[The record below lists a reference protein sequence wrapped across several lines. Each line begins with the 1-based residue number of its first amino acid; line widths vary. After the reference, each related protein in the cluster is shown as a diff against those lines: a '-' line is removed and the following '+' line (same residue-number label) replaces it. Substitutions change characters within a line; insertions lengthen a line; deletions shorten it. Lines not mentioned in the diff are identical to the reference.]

1 MMVSYDVTDI
11 FKAPYDTTVEGNTAS
26 FVCGQ
31 NDVNQ
36 LVLPKS
42 AKIVKLEKKA
52 LPSTGPGRYL
62 ALDQPLSLSQ
72 ALEKVKGLLEL
83 DHLRIAVAVNASLG
97 KYVLLKI
104 HISYVCLAQWV

>member
-1 MMVSYDVTDI
+1 MMVSYNVADI
-11 FKAPYDTTVEGNTAS
+11 LKVPFDTTVEGKTGS

-31 NDVNQ
+31 NEVNQ

-52 LPSTGPGRYL
+52 LPSTGPGRHL

-72 ALEKVKGLLEL
+72 ALEKVKGLLRL
-83 DHLRIAVAVNASLG
+83 DHLRLAIAVNATLG
-97 KYVLLKI
+97 KYVNYFHNSSL
-104 HISYVCLAQWV
+104 S